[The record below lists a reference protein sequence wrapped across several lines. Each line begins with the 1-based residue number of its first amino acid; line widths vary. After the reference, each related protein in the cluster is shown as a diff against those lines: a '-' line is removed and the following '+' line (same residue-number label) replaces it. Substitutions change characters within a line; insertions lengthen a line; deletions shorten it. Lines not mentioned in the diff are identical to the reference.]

1 MHAELGPL
9 HRLLI
14 RSEFLLVVESGGAAD
29 HLLYAGA
36 KWPLVKEER
45 ASERSSPFRDGVAG
59 LIEYDSTWA
68 TKKTPTDWLL
78 LLAPSMVTVDRPRRE
93 PTAQN
98 IFYLVRSLALCLTV
112 RTRCNRTAESGHT

>member
-1 MHAELGPL
+1 MHAELGPQDEPA
-9 HRLLI
+9 RLLI
-14 RSEFLLVVESGGAAD
+14 RSEFLLVAAD

-36 KWPLVKEER
+36 KWPLVKER
-45 ASERSSPFRDGVAG
+45 ASEGSSPFRDGVAG
-59 LIEYDSTWA
+59 LIEYDSTWD
-68 TKKTPTDWLL
+68 TQKNPTDWLL